1 MGGSKDQWEAG
12 VWHMDK
18 EQWDLLWTGEQAF
31 WKAVPHLLSAG
42 YHTAEELTEPRR
54 HGAGRPY
61 KIPRLMAAQEGECT
75 QTMRIILSRGIGGID
90 ERTRKW
96 VGQGGK
102 ATLATAPDADILRV
116 YEGVYYQRKG
126 NILRNVRV

>member
-1 MGGSKDQWEAG
+1 
-12 VWHMDK
+12 MDE

-31 WKAVPHLLSAG
+31 WKAVPHLLAAG

-54 HGAGRPY
+54 QGAGRPY

-90 ERTRKW
+90 ERTRELTQRW
-96 VGQGGK
+96 FDMVDWRSS
-102 ATLATAPDADILRV
+102 AMPDWELVEALQVMHNSWRA
-116 YEGVYYQRKG
+116 K
-126 NILRNVRV
+126 